1 MSLCE
6 IGTLIHRH
14 ISTLHWHIGTHLI
27 VIVNSSRRRG
37 WNGHRKQIFL
47 LDLWEEGVVLA
58 WHLYVNVIFARL
70 WYLISNYIKMK
81 QTPCVVLHLPLPPAS
96 YSEPA
101 NLKKSKDSTES
112 LCYKGHFRLIIMYVS
127 WKNQKGLQRFQKSC
141 KILTLLEETCSF
153 LTKHEA
159 EKEEDDADDEQN
171 RDRGHQGHL
180 EEKEV
185 KHNVGE
191 IFPDTWFLR
200 VLYLMHFRVVHFSL
214 GWKKLAKVRPSNSM
228 K

>member
-1 MSLCE
+1 MAIFVSVFHIRLHKNEADTVCGSPSSSSSSLLLRACQPQK
-6 IGTLIHRH
+6 
-14 ISTLHWHIGTHLI
+14 
-27 VIVNSSRRRG
+27 
-37 WNGHRKQIFL
+37 KQR
-47 LDLWEEGVVLA
+47 
-58 WHLYVNVIFARL
+58 LYR
-70 WYLISNYIKMK
+70 
-81 QTPCVVLHLPLPPAS
+81 
-96 YSEPA
+96 
-101 NLKKSKDSTES
+101 ES
-112 LCYKGHFRLIIMYVS
+112 M
-127 WKNQKGLQRFQKSC
+127 LQRPFSFNYNVRILKESERITKIPKKSC

-185 KHNVGE
+185 KICLNVGK